1 MLEVCPQL
9 IGERWFFCY
18 MNIGLSAAKDQA
30 EKDHH
35 APVKSATTGWQAALC
50 DPQDTHLTEGE

>member
-1 MLEVCPQL
+1 
-9 IGERWFFCY
+9 

-35 APVKSATTGWQAALC
+35 ASLKSATTGWQAALC
-50 DPQDTHLTEGE
+50 DPQGTHLTEGE

>member
-1 MLEVCPQL
+1 
-9 IGERWFFCY
+9 